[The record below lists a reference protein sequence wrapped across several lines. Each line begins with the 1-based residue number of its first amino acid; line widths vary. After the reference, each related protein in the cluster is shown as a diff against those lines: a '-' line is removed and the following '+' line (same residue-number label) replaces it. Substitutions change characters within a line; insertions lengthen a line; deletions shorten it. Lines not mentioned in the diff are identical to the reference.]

1 MKYEKEKNM
10 RENSRV
16 LWNKILKITFIAVI
30 MLGLAVILFGCC
42 GDDTEEGDPVIS
54 LQVTGQ
60 QYVFD
65 LHEEFTLG
73 ESVVLTRITDGQ
85 AETITAE
92 DVTTDITGYNPGMQG
107 VYDVVVTL
115 NGTEITYSYQVL
127 VFDSSNITAH
137 LGDTLEDIAFPS
149 ELNLRWQNPSLD
161 VGAVGAHS
169 FVLIY
174 TSSNGVETEI
184 NATVNVEKLE
194 NAWAEAE
201 EGEPYGVSIE
211 GWTYG
216 QEPNAPEIGDTI
228 YKGTEADAVVVE
240 YYTNVN
246 NAPGKKL
253 DNVPTNAGDYFLVVT
268 IKGNDT
274 YADFVDFASF
284 KIEKI
289 FIEVEAKQE
298 GKYALISKVYD
309 GGHDFD
315 SASYFTDEDFY
326 TVTSAGYDGDLSII
340 DINVSSNGTFYDADI
355 LPSAEVGSGKTF
367 IQNIELSSEI
377 YINYAFSGD
386 NQSSHLIFVGE
397 ITAGT
402 ATVSENPTV
411 SSVAAG
417 TALSEIELVGGVVTY
432 NLVEGLAGITTT
444 PTVISGTWSWESS
457 EQTVDATG
465 NFNAV
470 FTPDDTNIPAVTVA
484 INIEVS
490 EVQEA
495 A

>member
-1 MKYEKEKNM
+1 M

-42 GDDTEEGDPVIS
+42 GDDTEEGDPEIS

-73 ESVVLTRITDGQ
+73 ESVVLTRTTDGQ

-92 DVTTDITGYNPGMQG
+92 DVTTDITGYNPGLQG
-107 VYDVVVTL
+107 VYNVVVTL

-149 ELNLRWQNPSLD
+149 ELNLRWQTPTLD
-161 VGAVGAHS
+161 VGVVGAHP

-201 EGEPYGVSIE
+201 EGEPCGISIE

-246 NAPGKKL
+246 NAPGEKL

-268 IKGNDT
+268 VKGNDT
-274 YADFVDFASF
+274 YADFVNEVGFTIS
-284 KIEKI
+284 KVSIQ
-289 FIEVEAKQE
+289 VEAKQE

-309 GGHDFD
+309 GGHDFN
-315 SASYFTDEDFY
+315 SLAYFTDEDFY
-326 TVTSAGYDGDLSII
+326 TVTSAEYEGDLSSI
-340 DINVSSNGTFYDADI
+340 DINVSSNGTFYSTDDGF
-355 LPSAEVGSGKTF
+355 LPSASVGSGKTF
-367 IQNIELSSEI
+367 IQNIELSAESFANFAFNGMSQSE
-377 YINYAFSGD
+377 
-386 NQSSHLIFVGE
+386 QLEFVGE

-411 SSVAAG
+411 SPVTAG
-417 TALSEIELVGGVVTY
+417 TSLSEIDLVGGVVTY
-432 NLVEGLAGITTT
+432 DLVEGLAGIT
-444 PTVISGTWSWESS
+444 PSATVISGTWSWESS

-465 NFNAV
+465 NFNAI

>member
-1 MKYEKEKNM
+1 M

-73 ESVVLTRITDGQ
+73 EGVVLTRITDGQ

-107 VYDVVVTL
+107 VYNVVVTL

-149 ELNLRWQNPSLD
+149 ELNLRWQTPSLD
-161 VGAVGAHS
+161 VGAVGAHP

-246 NAPGKKL
+246 NAPGEKL

-268 IKGNDT
+268 VKGNDT
-274 YADFVDFASF
+274 YADFVRFASF
-284 KIEKI
+284 RIEKI
-289 FIEVEAKQE
+289 FIEVEVKQE

-309 GGHDFD
+309 GGHDFN
-315 SASYFTDEDFY
+315 SAAYFTDEDFY
-326 TVTSAGYDGDLSII
+326 TVTSAEYEGDLSSI
-340 DINVSSNGTFYDADI
+340 DINVSSNGTFYDEDF
-355 LPSAEVGSGKTF
+355 LPSAAVGSGKTF
-367 IQNIELSSEI
+367 IQNIELSAESFANFAFNGMSQSE
-377 YINYAFSGD
+377 
-386 NQSSHLIFVGE
+386 QLEFVGE

-411 SSVAAG
+411 SPVTAG
-417 TALSEIELVGGVVTY
+417 TSLSEIELVGGVVTY
-432 NLVEGLAGITTT
+432 DLVEGLAGITTT
-444 PTVISGTWSWESS
+444 PTVISGTWSWEDS
-457 EQTVDATG
+457 EQTVDTTG
-465 NFNAV
+465 NFNAI